1 MSISKRRF
9 VATGLSVAASLA
21 LVMGVGAVTE
31 EPAPGDPPATG
42 RAPVRREEFLLL
54 TDGRMIQGVISREG
68 SLYVVKQRLGIMR
81 FPKKLVEGSYGS
93 IRDAYRHKEER
104 LPEDDPAERVK
115 LARWCLNIHLTAEA
129 KEQLVKVL
137 AISPDHGPA
146 QAMLANLE
154 YSEKRPATEFDPE
167 VRQTAAEEVAEDNPR
182 ALDSAVLRGA
192 ERGMGLTGMPVIFNL
207 PKPLAIQRA
216 VEFARYIQPVL
227 QLKCA
232 KCHNAGYEGM
242 FQLVP
247 ITTPRQQ
254 SPDALRANLDA
265 TLRLVDPE
273 NPAKSELLSSTLRPH
288 GLGSKKQPIFT
299 GSNDRAYRILAT
311 WVNGLRP
318 PQYLNAGT
326 RAGNSP
332 GSEPVE
338 VFGSD
343 RSRPAGSS
351 LDAVVSGM
359 KPGRGEGQ
367 RIAGRGRQPQ
377 HLRRFPI
384 PARSGIAARRSA
396 PGRSEGIPP
405 PVSAGRAQAST
416 LGQDRASTTE
426 TCQLGALRG

>member
-254 SPDALRANLDA
+254 SPERAPGEPRRHSSAGGPGESGQERVALQHA
-265 TLRLVDPE
+265 P
-273 NPAKSELLSSTLRPH
+273 S
-288 GLGSKKQPIFT
+288 
-299 GSNDRAYRILAT
+299 
-311 WVNGLRP
+311 
-318 PQYLNAGT
+318 
-326 RAGNSP
+326 
-332 GSEPVE
+332 
-338 VFGSD
+338 
-343 RSRPAGSS
+343 SRPR
-351 LDAVVSGM
+351 V
-359 KPGRGEGQ
+359 E
-367 RIAGRGRQPQ
+367 
-377 HLRRFPI
+377 
-384 PARSGIAARRSA
+384 
-396 PGRSEGIPP
+396 
-405 PVSAGRAQAST
+405 
-416 LGQDRASTTE
+416 E
-426 TCQLGALRG
+426 TADLHGFE